1 MTPPPDNDPWSLTAD
16 QRQLLDICEQI
27 RLLPEPIAEDL
38 FVDLA
43 TEACDLIE
51 ERGKAL
57 HGEPRLTIDTLAKY
71 RAGFDKDGH
80 ELAAEGIGRIIER
93 YFLEAAAI
101 AARDAPLN

>member
-1 MTPPPDNDPWSLTAD
+1 MSDNDPM
-16 QRQLLDICEQI
+16 R
-27 RLLPEPIAEDL
+27 
-38 FVDLA
+38 
-43 TEACDLIE
+43 
-51 ERGKAL
+51 
-57 HGEPRLTIDTLAKY
+57 RLTIDTLAKY

>member
-1 MTPPPDNDPWSLTAD
+1 MTDNDPRSLSPD
-16 QRQLLDICEQI
+16 QRDLLDILERI
-27 RLLPEPIAEDL
+27 ALLPEPIQENS

-57 HGEPRLTIDTLAKY
+57 RGEPRLTIDTLAKY
-71 RAGFDKDGH
+71 RAGFEKDGH
-80 ELAAEGIGRIIER
+80 ELAAEGVKRIIER
-93 YFLEAAAI
+93 FFLEAAAL